1 MKNTN
6 EIYPNTYLIIKHC
19 NKLIF
24 QLDQRSLIIMS
35 ELFVFVRKRRISI
48 SILFMLMQNDLCY
61 LGYWEEE
68 EEEVHINIVYAH
80 AEWFYWEEEEEE
92 VHINIHQ
99 ICSPD
104 PILPSPGWIF
114 TNFVRQFYQKFCQA
128 ILSKILSGNFIK
140 SFVRSSREKRLFS
153 FPTNYVKCV
162 EIVVQVYFNVKR
174 ENPKWVL
181 RRFLL
186 NSNWSIV
193 LYESLDPPL
202 SKITKTFSSQEKK
215 NQNHPAANSGAA

>member
-1 MKNTN
+1 MF
-6 EIYPNTYLIIKHC
+6 E
-19 NKLIF
+19 
-24 QLDQRSLIIMS
+24 
-35 ELFVFVRKRRISI
+35 RKRTISI

-61 LGYWEEE
+61 LG
-68 EEEVHINIVYAH
+68 
-80 AEWFYWEEEEEE
+80 YWEEEEEE

-128 ILSKILSGNFIK
+128 ILSKVLGGNIIK
-140 SFVRSSREKRLFS
+140 SFVRQHYQKFCQAIWLKVLSGNIIKSFVSSSREKRLFS

-174 ENPKWVL
+174 ENFK
-181 RRFLL
+181 
-186 NSNWSIV
+186 
-193 LYESLDPPL
+193 
-202 SKITKTFSSQEKK
+202 
-215 NQNHPAANSGAA
+215 